1 MSSCHRRSSSFALLL
16 ALLLGLSAA
25 APAFAALDPVR
36 AARAMAEQGTK
47 AYESAD
53 FARAAQ
59 LYHEAYRT
67 DPSQTVY
74 LYSAARAEHVGG
86 QLDRALQ
93 HYSQFTQ
100 AAGANAGLVTKAN
113 AYIVEVH
120 RAQVDAQVQDAEMAS
135 RARHHSAAAQ
145 FFLAAYAAAGDR
157 CDLLFKAAV
166 AEELAGETQSA
177 RAHFREYLEKAP
189 PDANDRGLAKV
200 KLAALDHGAAPQTPP
215 TRSPTT
221 ASAADLEPARP
232 SSTPQVPATVVQK
245 PTTPGRWQAWTVL
258 GGGLALIAGGV
269 GVYASTLSDA
279 RALQGQLAQKDG
291 GKISGT
297 TYAAATSQASSINQ
311 TRAIS
316 GVMAGVGLAAT
327 GVGTWMLLR
336 APEKVALVPGPT
348 LAGAGLAMRF

>member
-1 MSSCHRRSSSFALLL
+1 MSSCHRPRSWFLCLVV
-16 ALLLGLSAA
+16 LLLGSSAA
-25 APAFAALDPVR
+25 TPAFAALDPVR

-59 LYHEAYRT
+59 LYHEAFRT

-93 HYSQFTQ
+93 HYQQFAQT
-100 AAGANAGLVTKAN
+100 AGANAGLATKAN
-113 AYIVEVH
+113 AYIDEVH
-120 RAQVDAQVQDAEMAS
+120 RAQVDAQVQEAEGAA

-145 FFLAAYAAAGDR
+145 FFLAAYAAASDR
-157 CDLLFKAAV
+157 PELLFKAAV
-166 AEELAGETQSA
+166 AEELAGETQGA
-177 RAHFREYLEKAP
+177 RQHYREYLEKAP
-189 PDANDRGLAKV
+189 ADASDRGLAKV
-200 KLAALDHGAAPQTPP
+200 KLAGLDHGAEPEPARAPTPTAPVAAPAAHQAASSHMPVTVAQTPP
-215 TRSPTT
+215 S
-221 ASAADLEPARP
+221 AS
-232 SSTPQVPATVVQK
+232 
-245 PTTPGRWQAWTVL
+245 RWQAWTVL
-258 GGGLALIAGGV
+258 GGGVALLAGGV
-269 GVYASTLSDA
+269 GIFASTLADSS
-279 RALQGQLAQKDG
+279 ALQSQLAQKDG

-336 APEKVALVPGPT
+336 APEKVALVPGPA
-348 LAGAGLAMRF
+348 LAGVGLAMRF